1 MSENYNFSDFVK
13 FKKGSTFGIGKIENF
28 SREEDW
34 FEYFEYILSEELPTG
49 WFIYCILYCIQ
60 LLHNTHFQ
68 IILIIVFFFFINF
81 YQVSN
86 NIMDCMKCLRQINQR
101 KEKCLILLKESNL
114 VNCLSIFK

>member
-49 WFIYCILYCIQ
+49 CFIYYLFYCI
-60 LLHNTHFQ
+60 
-68 IILIIVFFFFINF
+68 
-81 YQVSN
+81 
-86 NIMDCMKCLRQINQR
+86 
-101 KEKCLILLKESNL
+101 
-114 VNCLSIFK
+114 